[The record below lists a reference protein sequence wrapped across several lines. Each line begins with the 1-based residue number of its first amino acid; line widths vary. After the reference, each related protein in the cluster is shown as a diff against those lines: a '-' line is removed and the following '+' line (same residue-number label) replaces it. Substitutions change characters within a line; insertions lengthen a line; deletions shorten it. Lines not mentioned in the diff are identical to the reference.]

1 MKSNILKDLYT
12 ILFMTMLFMFFIIS
26 YSYAPDFSLGNDY
39 RMYMFENG
47 SALIT
52 KTIKSDKEKN
62 VVISINDLN
71 EVRRTTFYKKDK
83 LLVQEVLEEPEKDNL
98 NSTSKGS
105 IFEGIKNNELTF
117 EYIDK
122 TYKAVEVDK
131 NYLNKHSYNDFD
143 TKSYDGK

>member
-1 MKSNILKDLYT
+1 MLV
-12 ILFMTMLFMFFIIS
+12 ILFIAS

-39 RMYMFENG
+39 RMYVFENG

-83 LLVQEVLEEPEKDNL
+83 LLVQEVLEEPQKDNL
-98 NSTSKGS
+98 SSTSKDS
-105 IFEGIKNNELTF
+105 MFEGIKNNELTF

-122 TYKAVEVDK
+122 TYRAVKVDK
-131 NYLNKHSYNDFD
+131 NYLNKHSYSDFD